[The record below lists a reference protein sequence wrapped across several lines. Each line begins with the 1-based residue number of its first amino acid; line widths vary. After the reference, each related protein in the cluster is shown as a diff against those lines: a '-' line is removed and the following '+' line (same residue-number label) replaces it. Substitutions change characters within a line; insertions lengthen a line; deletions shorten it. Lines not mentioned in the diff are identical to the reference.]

1 MRPSVKSK
9 TLRLLPVRPQAA
21 SFAVF
26 ALGIFCL
33 WTALMTP
40 AISAAKTQAGKDDL
54 TELSL
59 EALMEIEVPT
69 VFGASKFEQKATE
82 APSSI
87 TVVTSEDIKRY
98 GYRTLAAVV
107 SS

>member
-1 MRPSVKSK
+1 MFPSLMSK
-9 TLRLLPVRPQAA
+9 RTRLLPVVPQAA

-26 ALGIFCL
+26 TLRGILCL
-33 WTALMTP
+33 WTAMMLST
-40 AISAAKTQAGKDDL
+40 AGVAKAQASKEDL

-69 VFGASKFEQKATE
+69 VFGASKFEQRTTE

-98 GYRTLAAVV
+98 GYRTLA
-107 SS
+107 